1 MICHVSSGWRVGW
14 AIAPTFL
21 ASAIKN
27 IHARVTD
34 CAPAPFQE
42 AALSALRSP
51 PEYFESLRSV
61 RDQSSKFDGII
72 DSPQNKMLCF
82 LIVFFLVL
90 FLIYAGLS
98 IKKRLY
104 YKFAGGSRFQD

>member
-1 MICHVSSGWRVGW
+1 LICHVSSGWRVGW

-21 ASAIKN
+21 ASAIKK
-27 IHARVTD
+27 IHIRLTD

-61 RDQSSKFDGII
+61 RDQITFDGSIH
-72 DSPQNKMLCF
+72 SPQNKMLYF

-104 YKFAGGSRFQD
+104 HKFARGSRFQD